1 MESYLR
7 RQESTMSVDMT
18 RTIVQTRKTTTGT
31 SQASLKRNVVRSTQ
45 VYYRQCYWS
54 ICNYSFN
61 YTIFNFQI
69 TQTSIFYNSQCI
81 CQQAIEGEKMLLI
94 RGLVLATRK
103 LENHLVSRQLPQG
116 SDPVCSSTYNLLG
129 TNAVQQ
135 CAKRNCKILQYNSKG
150 VFLACPSTQKSPERS
165 QKAFSWRER
174 EIEYERRECEKSTME
189 EQELNCKKMR
199 EAKSAN
205 IFIVANHI

>member
-1 MESYLR
+1 MW
-7 RQESTMSVDMT
+7 
-18 RTIVQTRKTTTGT
+18 
-31 SQASLKRNVVRSTQ
+31 STQ

-81 CQQAIEGEKMLLI
+81 CQQAIEGDKMLLI

-116 SDPVCSSTYNLLG
+116 SAPVCSSTYNLLG
-129 TNAVQQ
+129 TNAEQKF
-135 CAKRNCKILQYNSKG
+135 AKRNCKIRQYNQKG
-150 VFLACPSTQKSPERS
+150 VFPSMSVQAHKSHQKGPKKF
-165 QKAFSWRER
+165 QG
-174 EIEYERRECEKSTME
+174 EKE
-189 EQELNCKKMR
+189 K
-199 EAKSAN
+199 
-205 IFIVANHI
+205 

>member
-1 MESYLR
+1 MVIAGYLR
-7 RQESTMSVDMT
+7 RHESTMSVDMT
-18 RTIVQTRKTTTGT
+18 RTIVQTRNTTTGT
-31 SQASLKRNVVRSTQ
+31 SQASLERNVVNT
-45 VYYRQCYWS
+45 S
-54 ICNYSFN
+54 ILQTMLLVNSFN
-61 YTIFNFQI
+61 YTIFNFKI
-69 TQTSIFYNSQCI
+69 TQTSIFYSSQCKFA
-81 CQQAIEGEKMLLI
+81 CRQIEGDKMLLI

-165 QKAFSWRER
+165 QKAFSWREM
-174 EIEYERRECEKSTME
+174 EIEYERRDD
-189 EQELNCKKMR
+189 
-199 EAKSAN
+199 
-205 IFIVANHI
+205 HH